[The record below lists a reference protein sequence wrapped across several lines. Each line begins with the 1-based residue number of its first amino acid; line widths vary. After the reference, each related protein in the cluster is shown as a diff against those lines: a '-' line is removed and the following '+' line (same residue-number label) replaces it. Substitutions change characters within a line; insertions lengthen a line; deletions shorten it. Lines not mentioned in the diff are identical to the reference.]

1 MKIYRSVL
9 FILILFIISACGSKE
24 IRYEKVI
31 VKQKTVK
38 TIEPVKKIE
47 KFKPKPAVKK
57 KPSKKIV
64 VTISGV
70 GDIMLGTNFPKEP
83 NYLPPDDGKKLLVDV
98 KPFFKG
104 SDIVFG
110 NLEGPLLDGGTNFKN
125 CKKCFSFKVPEHYVK
140 HLVDAGFN
148 LLSLANN
155 HSGDFG
161 PIGRDKTSEILTR
174 NKIEYAGTIKQPY
187 KTFTKNG
194 IKYGFSAF
202 APNYGT
208 PDLREIEKACA
219 IVKELSKVS
228 DIVIVSFHGGAEG
241 ADNRNVTRKDEIF
254 YGESRGNVY
263 DFSHKVIDAGA
274 DVVFGHGPHI
284 TRAVELYKGRFIAY
298 SLGNFCTYARFNLLG
313 LNGIA
318 PLITLKTD
326 KNGKFLSGKIIS
338 LIQPFKKG
346 PVQDKASGAIN
357 EIIELTQK
365 DFPLTCLDIKKDGT
379 IILKPK
385 KSAENLKEK

>member
-1 MKIYRSVL
+1 MVS
-9 FILILFIISACGSKE
+9 SCGSKD
-24 IRYEKVI
+24 IKSDQVVVQQKKV
-31 VKQKTVK
+31 KTVK
-38 TIEPVKKIE
+38 IVKPAKPSKSPKPVEKPVKKIV
-47 KFKPKPAVKK
+47 KPVVKPLVKK
-57 KPSKKIV
+57 KPSKKITI
-64 VTISGV
+64 TISGV
-70 GDIMLGTNFPKEP
+70 GDIMMGTNFPKDP
-83 NYLPPDDGKKLLVDV
+83 NYLPPNDGKDLLKGV

-110 NLEGPLLDGGTNFKN
+110 NLEGPLFNDGENFKK

-140 HLVDAGFN
+140 HLVDTGFN

-155 HSGDFG
+155 HAGDFG
-161 PIGRDKTSEILTR
+161 PAGRERTSQILKK
-174 NKIEYAGTIKQPY
+174 NKIEFAGTIKQPY

-194 IKYGFSAF
+194 IKYGFCAF

-208 PDLREIEKACA
+208 PDIRDIEKACA
-219 IVKELSKVS
+219 IVKELAKSS

-241 ADNRNVTRKDEIF
+241 AANRNVTRKDEIF

-298 SLGNFCTYARFNLLG
+298 SLGNFCTYARFNLMG

-318 PLITLKTD
+318 PIITLKTD
-326 KNGKFLSGKIIS
+326 KKGEFLSGKVVS
-338 LIQPFKKG
+338 LIQHFKKG
-346 PVQDKASGAIN
+346 PVPDKASGALN
-357 EIIELTQK
+357 EIIELTRK
-365 DFPLTCLDIKKDGT
+365 DFPETPLLIKRDGSITIKIKKN
-379 IILKPK
+379 K
-385 KSAENLKEK
+385 